1 MVKQVIDY
9 KDRMEQEYHELSVRH
24 RKLHNMLVK
33 LDAGT
38 LEFTPTCPVDVLKEQ
53 EDVMAKY
60 LRILEV
66 RAEIENVDLNGV
78 KDNSPVDVTNVPS
91 LPRYEDR

>member
-1 MVKQVIDY
+1 MVKQVSDY
-9 KDRMEQEYHELSVRH
+9 KERMVQEYHELSVRH
-24 RKLHNMLVK
+24 RKLHIMLVK

-78 KDNSPVDVTNVPS
+78 RDNSPVDVTNVSS
-91 LPRYEDR
+91 LPRCEDR